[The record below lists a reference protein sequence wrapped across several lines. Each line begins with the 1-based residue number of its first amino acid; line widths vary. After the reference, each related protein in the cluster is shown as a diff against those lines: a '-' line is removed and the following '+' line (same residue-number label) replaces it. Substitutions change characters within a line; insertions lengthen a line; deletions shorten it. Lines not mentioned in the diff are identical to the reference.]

1 MQTRALQSSLWH
13 ELDLDLEDDVEM
25 KGMSIEN
32 LTAKA
37 TVIYTRTVDRAAS
50 FLNTKKDLEERSQL
64 KKEKLLS
71 ALTKKAPADFLND
84 AIDKRIAMAQKPK
97 RGEISRA
104 SQPAVESAAAF
115 VSTTSSVTMSKD
127 DFAPFVSEAPADDKR
142 AAKKFPGLGKGKGKG
157 KSRAASHFQT
167 KGQRDKAK
175 ASPTVSGMMVYM
187 GGCGLNPLGVH
198 LLCMMLKEGSL
209 SMSQFFTTVG
219 KEKPKAER
227 LEIQPKAKERA
238 RDSQGTR
245 S

>member
-1 MQTRALQSSLWH
+1 
-13 ELDLDLEDDVEM
+13 
-25 KGMSIEN
+25 MSIEN

-157 KSRAASHFQT
+157 KSRAASHFPNEGT
-167 KGQRDKAK
+167 KGQGKGKSYGLRHDGLHGGLWPQSPWSPPSVHDAKGGKPKHESVFHYGRKGKAK
-175 ASPTVSGMMVYM
+175 
-187 GGCGLNPLGVH
+187 GGKTGNTTKGKGKGKGFPRGHGVESTAIFA
-198 LLCMMLKEGSL
+198 L
-209 SMSQFFTTVG
+209 
-219 KEKPKAER
+219 
-227 LEIQPKAKERA
+227 
-238 RDSQGTR
+238 DQGDVHR
-245 S
+245 